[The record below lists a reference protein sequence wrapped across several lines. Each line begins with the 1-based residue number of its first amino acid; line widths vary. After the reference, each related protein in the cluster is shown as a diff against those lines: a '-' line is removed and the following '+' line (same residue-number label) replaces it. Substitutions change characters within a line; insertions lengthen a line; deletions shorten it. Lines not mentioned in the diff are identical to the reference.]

1 MTAARQARPPAG
13 GFPNAVVFD
22 LDGTLVDC
30 ADLHRHCLRQAVAAV
45 GGPPPSAAGLAA
57 AEQPT
62 DLGTVRRLVG
72 PDRVGTAYDAYRS
85 AFAAGL
91 AARAPVCLPA
101 AGAALVAARRHGLP
115 VGICTGR
122 ARLEAGQLLAAAGLD
137 LDLTVAREDCRA
149 PKPAPEGL
157 LLAVRRLGRRPE
169 EVVYVGDRPSDAA
182 QGAAA
187 GVTTL
192 VLTAQ
197 DARSETALSAL
208 VARIEGRSA

>member
-1 MTAARQARPPAG
+1 MTAPRSGPPADRT
-13 GFPNAVVFD
+13 FPKAVVFD

-30 ADLHRHCLRQAVAAV
+30 VDLHRHCLRRAVEAV
-45 GGPPPSAAGLAA
+45 GGRPPSAAHLAL

-62 DLGTVRRLVG
+62 DLGTVERLVG
-72 PDRVGTAYDAYRS
+72 SDRTQDAYRAYRS

-91 AARAPVCLPA
+91 AARPPVALPA
-101 AGAALVAARRHGLP
+101 AEAALAASRRRGLP

-122 ARLEAGQLLAAAGLD
+122 ARLEAEMLLAATGLEFD
-137 LDLTVAREDCRA
+137 VVVAREDCRA

-157 LLAVRRLGRRPE
+157 LASVRRLGVRRN
-169 EVVYVGDRPSDAA
+169 EVLYVGDRRSDAA

-187 GVTTL
+187 GVATL
-192 VLTAQ
+192 VLSPQ

-208 VARIEGRSA
+208 VAMIEGRSA